1 VPSETTL
8 LLLWDKLKQ
17 APTRTLWRH
26 VAYGTFRSLRHRN
39 YRLFFIGQFISV
51 IGTWLQNTALSWL
64 IYSITKSAMMLG
76 IMSFLST
83 VPVLFLSIY
92 AGTVADEKPKR
103 RILIITQIAAGVQ
116 AILLT
121 IAIWTHSATVI
132 IIGIANLLLGII
144 TAFDMP
150 TRQAFVVEMASKEDV
165 TNAIALNS
173 AIFNAARLLGPAFAG
188 YIIFALSID
197 MCFFLNG
204 ISYIAV
210 IIGLLMMRFDK
221 PEIPRAIREGSRL
234 AAMMEGIIYLYR
246 VPQLRTLM
254 FLVIGMTL
262 FGWSY
267 SVNLP
272 VVAGNLPSGGSAE
285 YSALLAANGAG
296 ALLAALTQ
304 ATFAGR
310 LDGRKMLFIGLGVFI
325 LSLLGAS
332 FARTLP
338 QAVILLVLIGW
349 GIITFFI
356 TANSTLQQRVPDELR
371 GRVMSIYS
379 FAFAGLYPFGSLLA
393 GWIASEYGVAASLQ
407 VNAVILVAFAIP
419 AFLFIRK
426 LPRLST
432 TREESV
438 RELLVSEQEILE
450 AEQISRT

>member
-1 VPSETTL
+1 MPSEATL
-8 LLLWDKLKQ
+8 LLLWDKLRH
-17 APTRTLWRH
+17 APH
-26 VAYGTFRSLRHRN
+26 AIAHGTFRSLRHRN
-39 YRLFFIGQFISV
+39 YRLFFFGQFISV
-51 IGTWLQNTALSWL
+51 IGTWLQNTALGWL
-64 IYSITKSAMMLG
+64 IWSITKSSMMLG

-92 AGTVADEKPKR
+92 AGTVADELPKR
-103 RILIITQIAAGVQ
+103 RILVVTQAAAGVQ
-116 AILLT
+116 AILLA
-121 IAIWTHSATVI
+121 IALWTHNATVI
-132 IIGIANLLLGII
+132 VIGIANVLLGII

-188 YIIFALSID
+188 YIIYALSID

-204 ISYIAV
+204 VSYIAV
-210 IIGLLMMRFDK
+210 IIGLLMMRFDR
-221 PEIPRAIREGSRL
+221 PEIRRERRGGSRT
-234 AAMMEGIIYLYR
+234 AVMKEGILYLYR
-246 VPQLRTLM
+246 VPQLRTVM
-254 FLVIGMTL
+254 ILVIGMTL

-272 VVAGNLPSGGSAE
+272 AVAGGLLHGGASSF
-285 YSALLAANGAG
+285 SALLSANGAG

-304 ATFAGR
+304 ATFAGK
-310 LDGRKMLFIGLGVFI
+310 LDGRKMLYIGLAVFI
-325 LSLLGAS
+325 FSLLGAS
-332 FARTLP
+332 FVHSLTG
-338 QAVILLVLIGW
+338 AVILLVFVGW

-356 TANSTLQQRVPDELR
+356 TANSTLQRRVPDELR

-393 GWIASEYGVAASLQ
+393 GWVASVYGVA
-407 VNAVILVAFAIP
+407 VAFQLNAAILLCFAVP
-419 AFLFIRK
+419 AFMFIRK

-438 RELLVSEQEILE
+438 RELLVSQQEVFE
-450 AEQISRT
+450 AEQISRG